1 MAASPLFLVP
11 LAVSRTAGDKTR
23 NETYGLWSCWTDS
36 RTSAEGSLQ
45 SASSGLPSG
54 VV

>member
-23 NETYGLWSCWTDS
+23 NETYGDFGPAGLIRERVQKGACSLCPL
-36 RTSAEGSLQ
+36 GSL
-45 SASSGLPSG
+45 AE
-54 VV
+54 